1 MTTLSGSDDESQR
14 DDFAFDGHQADV
26 LSLALAV
33 AERGTRARLL
43 DADNNVMGW
52 ERIERAVLAG
62 APFMVGVAPHI
73 LPCDFDS
80 AEELRRLPE
89 VRALLNDRGLK
100 YVEIASGRPGNRH
113 LFIVVRPADRESLQA
128 RIVQIAGGEVPRRD
142 IRPPLAP
149 HRLGLPVSLVA
160 PCSVDAALAMLRESG
175 DQSDRLTDH
184 TWRRLREGDPRGRYE
199 TGSELEMAILTGMV
213 NKGWPFQ
220 RALRAL
226 LDPRNKGGA
235 KSQGIAREKG
245 EKAAKDYVARNFAK
259 VEKFVGDR
267 PAFADRK
274 EVIAALC
281 SQRMRVQDAIWSGSA
296 GQKEQQVML
305 ALIDMAV
312 VYGSVYVHPGLRHL
326 SEVVGLA
333 ENTVNDVLKVLVKE
347 GWLRKY
353 PATRGKQ
360 TTYKV
365 NTNKRPTE
373 WSSLE
378 ALPTSPRGGCERSAS
393 ELDPNHDAFQHGA
406 GLGPP
411 GHTLLSYLGEPRTI
425 AEMVANT
432 GLPKTSVIRLL
443 KVMKTSGLVDQT
455 DSNYQA
461 VSGLKRTLLLGVHA
475 RTNNVLLAGQ
485 RRRAGNQRDRERRN
499 AGRADPGTLEA
510 PGWAQEPQPGR
521 GLLQPMS
528 GDFQRLSRLQ
538 GGSAG
543 LGVGK
548 VGEITPT
555 IPYRGYWISV
565 QGGREVVWVTT
576 EDERSRAYTAHDS
589 SACAFG
595 SSVLTGC
602 VEGTAQPEP

>member
-1 MTTLSGSDDESQR
+1 MTSLSGSDDESQR
-14 DDFAFDGHQADV
+14 GDFAFDGYQADV

-33 AERGTRARLL
+33 AVRGTRARLL
-43 DADNNVMGW
+43 DADNNVVGW
-52 ERIERAVLAG
+52 ERIERAVLMG
-62 APFMVGVAPHI
+62 APFMVDVAPHI

-80 AEELRRLPE
+80 PAELRRLPE
-89 VRALLNDRGLK
+89 VRALLSDRGLK
-100 YVEIASGRPGNRH
+100 YVEVASGRAGHRH
-113 LFIVVRPADRESLQA
+113 LFIAVRPGDRETLRA
-128 RIVQIAGGEVPRRD
+128 RITQIAGGEVPRRD

-149 HRLGLPVSLVA
+149 HRHGLPVSLVA
-160 PCSVDAALAMLRESG
+160 PCSVDAALAWLRASG
-175 DQSDRLTDH
+175 EQSDRLTGR
-184 TWRRLREGDPRGRYE
+184 TWRRLREGDPRGRYA
-199 TGSELEMAILTGMV
+199 TGSELEMAILTGMA

-245 EKAAKDYVARNFAK
+245 EKAAKDYVAWNFAK
-259 VEKFVGDR
+259 AENYVGNR

-274 EVIAALC
+274 GVVAALC
-281 SQRMRVQDAIWSGSA
+281 SQRMRVEDSIWSGAA
-296 GQKEQQVML
+296 GQKKQQVML

-312 VYGSVYVHPGLRHL
+312 EYGSVYVHPGLRRL

-353 PATRGKQ
+353 PAPKGKQ

-406 GLGPP
+406 GLGLP
-411 GHTLLSYLGEPRTI
+411 GYTLLSYLREPRTI
-425 AEMVANT
+425 SEMVANT
-432 GLPKTSVIRLL
+432 GLPKTSVIRLF
-443 KVMKTSGLVDQT
+443 KVMKASGLVEQT

-475 RTNNVLLAGQ
+475 RAHNVLLAGQ
-485 RRRAGNQRDRERRN
+485 QRRAGNQRDRERRN

-510 PGWAQEPQPGR
+510 PGEAQEPQPGR
-521 GLLQPMS
+521 GLLQPVS

-538 GGSAG
+538 RGSAG
-543 LGVGK
+543 LGAGK
-548 VGEITPT
+548 VGEVTLT

-565 QGGREVVWVTT
+565 QAGREVVWVTT
-576 EDERSRAYTAHDS
+576 EDERRRAYTAHNS
-589 SACAFG
+589 SACAAG
-595 SSVLTGC
+595 
-602 VEGTAQPEP
+602 